1 MADYSEKTTTSNLDI
16 HKRFD
21 KLEEEINSLRSTTGF
36 LAIVVLFILFISGY
50 GVIMLD
56 DIKQDVREISKPV
69 KSVKKFFQ

>member
-1 MADYSEKTTTSNLDI
+1 MEDYSEKTTTSNLEI

-21 KLEEEINSLRSTTGF
+21 KLEEEIKSLRSTTGF